1 MISILISLTVA
12 VVAFFALVGAF
23 AAGIGIGRKVNAKSD
38 TELTDEQ
45 IKAIEKAR
53 MEQQNFLSYD
63 GTPQ

>member
-1 MISILISLTVA
+1 MVSILISLTVA
-12 VVAFFALVGAF
+12 AVAFFALVGAF
-23 AAGIGIGRKVNAKSD
+23 AAGISIGRKANAKSD